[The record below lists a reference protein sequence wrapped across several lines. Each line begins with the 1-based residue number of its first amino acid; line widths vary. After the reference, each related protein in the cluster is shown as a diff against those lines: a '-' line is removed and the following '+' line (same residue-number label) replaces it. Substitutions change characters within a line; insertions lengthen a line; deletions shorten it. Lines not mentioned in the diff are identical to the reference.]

1 MKIVFFGT
9 PDFAVPSLDILN
21 KSEHKVVG
29 VVTAPDK
36 ERGRGRKVSYTP
48 IKEYALKNNLKCLQ
62 PEKMKDESFIESL
75 KDFDADLFV
84 IVAFRILP
92 RSVFT
97 IPKHGSFNLHGSLL
111 PKYRGAAPIHW
122 AIMNG
127 DQKTGVTTFFLE
139 DKVDTGN
146 IISQSE
152 MTIEDDDNLG
162 TVHDKMSLLG
172 ADLVLKTVNEIESGN
187 VELQKQNNDLASPAP
202 KISKELGEINWNKP
216 AEIIHNLVRGL
227 SPFPAA
233 YFIYNKKKYK
243 IFKSRVIDDLLLN
256 PGEIKETKNEV
267 FIGTSSGVIQ
277 ILELQAEGRRR
288 MEVDAFL
295 RGYSFKKLAQFKNE
309 SGL

>member
-1 MKIVFFGT
+1 VKIIFFGT
-9 PDFAVPSLDILN
+9 PDFALPSLDFLN
-21 KSEHKVVG
+21 KSKHEIVA

-48 IKEYALKNNLKCLQ
+48 IKEYAIENNLKCLQ

-75 KDFDADLFV
+75 QELEADLFV

-127 DQKTGVTTFFLE
+127 DKKTGVTTFFLE

-146 IISQSE
+146 MISQSE
-152 MTIEDDDNLG
+152 MEIEEEDNLG

-172 ADLVLKTVNEIESGN
+172 ADLVLETVNEIDSGN

-202 KISKELGEINWNKP
+202 KISKELGKIDWDKP
-216 AEIIHNLVRGL
+216 AEKIHNLVRGL
-227 SPFPAA
+227 SPFPSA
-233 YFIYNKKKYK
+233 YFIHNAKKYK
-243 IFKSRVIDDLLLN
+243 IFKSRIISDLRLN
-256 PGEIKETKNEV
+256 PGELKETKNEV
-267 FIGTSSGVIQ
+267 FVGTSKDAIQ
-277 ILELQAEGRRR
+277 ILELQLEGRKR
-288 MEVDAFL
+288 MNVDAFL
-295 RGYSFKKLAQFKNE
+295 RGYSFKK
-309 SGL
+309 

>member
-1 MKIVFFGT
+1 MRIIFFGT

-21 KSEHKVVG
+21 RSEHEIVA

-48 IKEYALKNNLKCLQ
+48 IKEYTLENNLKCLQ

-75 KDFDADLFV
+75 KDLEADLFV

-127 DQKTGVTTFFLE
+127 DKKTGVTTFFLE

-152 MTIEDDDNLG
+152 MPIEDDDNLG
-162 TVHDKMSLLG
+162 TVHDKMSMLG

-187 VELQKQNNDLASPAP
+187 VKLQKQNNDLASPAP
-202 KISKELGEINWNKP
+202 KILKELGEIDWNNT
-216 AEIIHNLVRGL
+216 AEKIHNLVRGL
-227 SPFPAA
+227 SPFPSA
-233 YFIYNKKKYK
+233 YFIHNENKYK
-243 IFKSRVIDDLLLN
+243 IFKSKIVDDLFLN
-256 PGEIKETKNEV
+256 PGELKETKNELFV
-267 FIGTSSGVIQ
+267 GCSDKVLQ
-277 ILELQAEGRRR
+277 ILELQLEGRKR
-288 MEVDAFL
+288 MSTDVFL
-295 RGYSFKKLAQFKNE
+295 RGYNFN
-309 SGL
+309 

>member
-1 MKIVFFGT
+1 VKIVFFGT

-97 IPKHGSFNLHGSLL
+97 IPKQGSFNLHGSLL

-127 DQKTGVTTFFLE
+127 DKKTGVTTFFLE

-146 IISQSE
+146 IIAQSE
-152 MTIEDDDNLG
+152 MPIEDDDNLG

-172 ADLVLKTVNEIESGN
+172 ADLVLATINKIETGN
-187 VELQKQNNDLASPAP
+187 FELQKQENELASPAP
-202 KISKELGEINWNKP
+202 KISKELGEIDWNKP
-216 AEIIHNLVRGL
+216 AEIIHNLIRGL
-227 SPFPAA
+227 SPFPCT
-233 YFIYNKKKYK
+233 YFIHNGLKYK
-243 IFKSRVIDDLLLN
+243 IFKSKINDDLILN
-256 PGEIKETKNEV
+256 PGEIKETKNELFV
-267 FIGTSSGVIQ
+267 GTAEKVIQ
-277 ILELQAEGRRR
+277 IIELQSEGRKR
-288 MEVDAFL
+288 MNADAFL
-295 RGYSFKKLAQFKNE
+295 RGYSFKK
-309 SGL
+309 

>member
-127 DQKTGVTTFFLE
+127 DKKTGVTTFFLE

-146 IISQSE
+146 IIAQSE
-152 MTIEDDDNLG
+152 MPIEDDDNLG

-172 ADLVLKTVNEIESGN
+172 ADLVLATINKIETGN
-187 VELQKQNNDLASPAP
+187 FELQKQENELASPAP
-202 KISKELGEINWNKP
+202 KISKELGEIDWDKS
-216 AEIIHNLVRGL
+216 AEIIHNLIRGL
-227 SPFPAA
+227 SPFPCA
-233 YFIYNKKKYK
+233 YFIHNGLKYK
-243 IFKSRVIDDLLLN
+243 IFKSKINDDLILN
-256 PGEIKETKNEV
+256 PGEIKETKNELFV
-267 FIGTSSGVIQ
+267 GTAEKVIQ
-277 ILELQAEGRRR
+277 IIELQSEGRKR
-288 MEVDAFL
+288 MNADAFL
-295 RGYSFKKLAQFKNE
+295 RGYSFKK
-309 SGL
+309 